1 MPKAKKLP
9 SGNWRVLGYY
19 KDATGKIHRPSF
31 TAPTRR
37 EAEFLERSWAAT
49 MKAAPKEAR
58 ISQTVADV
66 VDKYI
71 ELSGPA
77 LSPTTLYRYET
88 MRKHGFKEL
97 LAMPVED
104 LTEDVLQKAV
114 NKEALRTYRGK
125 RLAPKTVSN
134 EWSLLSAALKF
145 VTGKTYHVKLPKLQ
159 PGNYIEL
166 PDPADVMEALK
177 GTDIEL
183 PAMLALWLS
192 FTMSE
197 VLGLRASDVHKD
209 LIYINGARVY
219 LGGRI
224 IEKNTAKNS
233 TRKRLHKIPPYLLEL
248 INNTEAVKKYA
259 ETGEDGPLVTMTDY
273 NIRYRLEKYLD
284 KAGIHGFTFHKLRYL
299 NASVMHALNVP
310 DKYAQERGGWKTGHI
325 MKTVY
330 MHTLSEERQKVDA
343 LVDTYFEQKLHTN
356 TAHDPA

>member
-1 MPKAKKLP
+1 
-9 SGNWRVLGYY
+9 
-19 KDATGKIHRPSF
+19 
-31 TAPTRR
+31 
-37 EAEFLERSWAAT
+37 
-49 MKAAPKEAR
+49 MK
-58 ISQTVADV
+58 
-66 VDKYI
+66 
-71 ELSGPA
+71 
-77 LSPTTLYRYET
+77 
-88 MRKHGFKEL
+88 L
-97 LAMPVED
+97 LA
-104 LTEDVLQKAV
+104 
-114 NKEALRTYRGK
+114 
-125 RLAPKTVSN
+125 
-134 EWSLLSAALKF
+134 
-145 VTGKTYHVKLPKLQ
+145 
-159 PGNYIEL
+159 
-166 PDPADVMEALK
+166 
-177 GTDIEL
+177 DIEL

-273 NIRYRLEKYLD
+273 NIRYRLEKYLE

-330 MHTLSEERQKVDA
+330 MHTLSEERRKVDA
-343 LVDTYFEQKLHTN
+343 LLDSYFEQKLNTN
-356 TAHDPA
+356 SAHEARQGMKNAPL